1 MQLLLRFL
9 SPGLSLAGLL
19 RDVKVCRIKRRNHG
33 CTESFTLIR
42 HRWMKT
48 GCISA
53 TCCVRELSSSAEK
66 QNMDMSKFPVDRI
79 RNFSI
84 IAHIDHGKST
94 LADRLLEMT
103 GAIAKTE
110 RNKQVLDKLQVERE
124 RGITVKAQT
133 ASLFYQHEGQMYLL
147 NLIDTPGHVDFSY
160 EVSRSISACQ
170 GVLLIVDAN
179 QGIQAQ
185 TVANFYLAFESQLTI
200 IPVINKI
207 DLKNADPDRV
217 EKQIEKMFDI
227 PKEECI
233 RISAKLGTNVDQVLQ
248 EVVRRIPPPTAKV
261 EEPFKA
267 LVFDSTFDHYR
278 GVIANI
284 AVFGGQVCK
293 GDRIVS
299 AHLGKTYEVNEL
311 GVLRPD
317 EHPTEKLYAGQVG
330 YVIAGMKEVKDAQ
343 IGDTFYLQKQPVEP
357 LPGFKP
363 AKSMVFAGIY
373 PTDQSEYPS
382 LRSAVEKLT
391 LNDSSVTVQR
401 DSSLALGAGWRLGF
415 LGLLHMEVFNQRLEQ
430 EYNASVIVTA
440 PTVPYK
446 AVLASPKLIKEYGE
460 EVVTIVNPAQ
470 FPEKTQ
476 VLEYQEPMVIGTIIS
491 PDDFTGQIMSLCQ
504 SRRAVQKNMVYIDD
518 HRVMMQY
525 QFPLNEIVVD
535 FYDEL
540 KSMSSGYASL
550 DYEDAGYEPAELI
563 KIDFLLNGRPVEELT
578 TIVHKERGYSIGKAM
593 CERLKESIPRQ
604 MFEIVVQAAI
614 GSKVIARE
622 TIKAY
627 RKNVLAKCYGGDI
640 TRKMKL
646 LKKQAEGKK
655 KMRRIGN
662 IDVPKEAFIN
672 VLKRK

>member
-1 MQLLLRFL
+1 M
-9 SPGLSLAGLL
+9 
-19 RDVKVCRIKRRNHG
+19 RD
-33 CTESFTLIR
+33 F
-42 HRWMKT
+42 
-48 GCISA
+48 
-53 TCCVRELSSSAEK
+53 SSSTQKE
-66 QNMDMSKFPVDRI
+66 NIDMSQFPVDKI

-133 ASLFYQHEGQMYLL
+133 ASLFYKHEEQTYLL

-179 QGIQAQ
+179 
-185 TVANFYLAFESQLTI
+185 E
-200 IPVINKI
+200 I

-227 PKEECI
+227 PSEECI
-233 RISAKLGTNVDQVLQ
+233 RISAKLGTNVDKVLQ
-248 EVVRRIPPPTAKV
+248 EVVKRIPPPTAKL
-261 EEPFKA
+261 EEPFKG

-284 AVFGGQVCK
+284 ALFSGQVCK
-293 GDRIVS
+293 GDKIVS

-311 GVLRPD
+311 GILKPD
-317 EHPTEKLYAGQVG
+317 EQPTERLYAGQVG

-343 IGDTFYLQKQPVEP
+343 IGDTFYLHKQPVEA

-382 LRSAVEKLT
+382 LRGAVEKLT
-391 LNDSSVTVQR
+391 LNDSSVMVQK

-446 AVLASPKLIKEYGE
+446 AVLSSPKLIKEYGQ
-460 EVVTIVNPAQ
+460 EVVTIVNPTQ
-470 FPEKTQ
+470 FPEKSC
-476 VLEYQEPMVIGTIIS
+476 VEEYQEPMVLGTIIS
-491 PDDFTGQIMSLCQ
+491 PDDYTGKIMNLCQ
-504 SRRAVQKNMVYIDD
+504 V
-518 HRVMMQY
+518 
-525 QFPLNEIVVD
+525 
-535 FYDEL
+535 
-540 KSMSSGYASL
+540 
-550 DYEDAGYEPAELI
+550 
-563 KIDFLLNGRPVEELT
+563 
-578 TIVHKERGYSIGKAM
+578 
-593 CERLKESIPRQ
+593 
-604 MFEIVVQAAI
+604 
-614 GSKVIARE
+614 
-622 TIKAY
+622 
-627 RKNVLAKCYGGDI
+627 
-640 TRKMKL
+640 
-646 LKKQAEGKK
+646 
-655 KMRRIGN
+655 
-662 IDVPKEAFIN
+662 
-672 VLKRK
+672 

>member
-1 MQLLLRFL
+1 
-9 SPGLSLAGLL
+9 
-19 RDVKVCRIKRRNHG
+19 
-33 CTESFTLIR
+33 
-42 HRWMKT
+42 
-48 GCISA
+48 
-53 TCCVRELSSSAEK
+53 
-66 QNMDMSKFPVDRI
+66 
-79 RNFSI
+79 
-84 IAHIDHGKST
+84 
-94 LADRLLEMT
+94 
-103 GAIAKTE
+103 
-110 RNKQVLDKLQVERE
+110 
-124 RGITVKAQT
+124 
-133 ASLFYQHEGQMYLL
+133 
-147 NLIDTPGHVDFSY
+147 
-160 EVSRSISACQ
+160 
-170 GVLLIVDAN
+170 
-179 QGIQAQ
+179 
-185 TVANFYLAFESQLTI
+185 
-200 IPVINKI
+200 
-207 DLKNADPDRV
+207 
-217 EKQIEKMFDI
+217 MFDI
-227 PKEECI
+227 PSEECI
-233 RISAKLGTNVDQVLQ
+233 RISAKLGINVDRVLQ
-248 EVVRRIPPPTAKV
+248 EVVKRIPPPTAKL

-284 AVFGGQVCK
+284 ALFSGQVCK
-293 GDRIVS
+293 GDKIVS

-317 EHPTEKLYAGQVG
+317 EHPTERLYAGQVG

-343 IGDTFYLQKQPVEP
+343 IGDTFYHQKQPVEP

-391 LNDSSVTVQR
+391 LNDSSVMVQR
-401 DSSLALGAGWRLGF
+401 DSSMALGAGWRLGF

-446 AVLASPKLIKEYGE
+446 AVLSSPKLIKEYGQ
-460 EVVTIVNPAQ
+460 EVITIVNPTQ
-470 FPEKTQ
+470 FPEKSC
-476 VLEYQEPMVIGTIIS
+476 VVEYQEPMVLGTIIS
-491 PDDFTGQIMSLCQ
+491 PDDFTGKIMSLCQ

-518 HRVMMQY
+518 RRVMMQY
-525 QFPLNEIVVD
+525 LFPLNEIVVD

-540 KSMSSGYASL
+540 KSMSSGYASF

-563 KIDFLLNGRPVEELT
+563 KIDFLLNGKPVEELT
-578 TIVHKERGYSIGKAM
+578 TIVHKDQAYNTGKAM
-593 CERLKESIPRQ
+593 CVKLKESIPRQ
-604 MFEIVVQAAI
+604 MFEIAVQAAI

-662 IDVPKEAFIN
+662 IDVPKDAFIN